1 MLSKKFKIL
10 YVITS
15 LRFGGAEKLVTDLSL
30 RLKGEGNEVE
40 VFVLDGTETPYTRL
54 LESSGILLHKASKGG
69 YYQMW
74 NVWHYRKL
82 KLLFLKNKYD
92 IVHTH
97 NTPAQII
104 AYLARPKVKEGTKF
118 ITTEHNTYNRRRTI
132 PLFKGFDRKMYKF
145 YDKVISV
152 SDATRENLL
161 HYLSISRET
170 EKFVTIYNGIDF
182 STFSKENVEKPDGY
196 EGKKII
202 LMVAAF
208 RKQKDQPTLM
218 RALKYLPENYVIW
231 FAGEGV
237 RRGRCERLACKLGLD
252 TRVKFLGDRADV
264 DRLYRMADIIV
275 MSSYYEGMSLS
286 SIEALVSGKPFIA
299 SNVDGLREVTEGAG
313 LLFERGN
320 EKDLAQKIFSVG
332 ESEELSRKI
341 SENCRNK
348 AKHFEF
354 ETTFCRYK
362 IIYNDSYY
370 GLGPGL

>member
-1 MLSKKFKIL
+1 MFSRKFKIL

-40 VFVLDGTETPYTRL
+40 VFVLDGTETPYTKL
-54 LESSGILLHKASKGG
+54 LESNGVLIHKASKGG

-82 KLLFLKNKYD
+82 KSLFLKNKYD

-104 AYLARPKVKEGTKF
+104 AYLARPKVKEGSKF
-118 ITTEHNTYNRRRTI
+118 ITTEHNTYNRRRVI
-132 PLFKGFDRKMYKF
+132 PLLKGFDRKMYEF

-152 SDATRENLL
+152 SDATRDNLL
-161 HYLSISRET
+161 RYLCVSRET

-182 STFSKENVEKPDGY
+182 SKFSVENIEKPDGY
-196 EGKKII
+196 EGKKIV

-208 RKQKDQPTLM
+208 RKQKDQPTLI
-218 RALKYLPENYVIW
+218 RALKYLPENYVVW
-231 FAGEGV
+231 LAGEGV
-237 RRGRCERLACKLGLD
+237 CRGRCEGLARKLGLD

-264 DRLYRMADIIV
+264 DRLYGMGDIIV
-275 MSSYYEGMSLS
+275 LSSHYEGMSLS
-286 SIEALVSGKPFIA
+286 SIEALVSGKPLIA
-299 SNVDGLREVTEGAG
+299 SDVVGLREVIEGAG

-320 EKDLAQKIFSVG
+320 EKDLAGKILSVG
-332 ESEELSRKI
+332 ESEELARMVSDACGNR
-341 SENCRNK
+341 
-348 AKHFEF
+348 AKYFDF
-354 ETTFCRYK
+354 DETYSHHQKT
-362 IIYNDSYY
+362 YNN
-370 GLGPGL
+370 